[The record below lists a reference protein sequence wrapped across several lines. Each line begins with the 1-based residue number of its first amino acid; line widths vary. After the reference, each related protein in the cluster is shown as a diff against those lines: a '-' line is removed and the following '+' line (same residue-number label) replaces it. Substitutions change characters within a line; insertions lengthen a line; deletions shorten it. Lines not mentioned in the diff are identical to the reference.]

1 MPLSNHTITKSAIC
15 VKQNTCALMDLF
27 GWQVEE
33 SFCCGGYGVGRN
45 RPEPSLL
52 VLIKA
57 ISVYFGQLV
66 SGTDFR
72 CSMLDS

>member
-1 MPLSNHTITKSAIC
+1 MPLSNHRITKSAIC

-33 SFCCGGYGVGRN
+33 SFCCCGYGVGLN

-52 VLIKA
+52 VLIKG
-57 ISVYFGQLV
+57 ISGHFGHLE
-66 SGTDFR
+66 SGTVR
-72 CSMLDS
+72 R